1 MNDLFTLE
9 SEYRYKADRA
19 RNELKRARYRRW
31 RRRIEWD
38 GPAAATDAKNWIN

>member
-9 SEYRYKADRA
+9 PEYRYKADRA
-19 RNELKRARYRRW
+19 RHELKRARYRRW

-38 GPAAATDAKNWIN
+38 GPEAATDAKNWIN